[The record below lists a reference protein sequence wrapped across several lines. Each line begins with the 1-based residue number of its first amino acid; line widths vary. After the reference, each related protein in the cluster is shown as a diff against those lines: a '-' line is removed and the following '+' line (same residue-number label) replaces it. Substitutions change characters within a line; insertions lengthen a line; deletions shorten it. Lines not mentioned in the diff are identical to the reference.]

1 MFSSYSPKF
10 NISFSFMRKRLPR
23 VWLLFQN
30 SRICISNGRMI
41 SSEVWSFWLC
51 VYVHT
56 HFSVRRRSAL
66 SLSVP
71 LGCGVCDL
79 CVVICS
85 IPHYSPAPTHILYW
99 LYYTFHWEKGYCDR
113 DLPVYRTQPLCPWLW
128 GCNFRAGACDCY
140 SLRLATL
147 PSLTTVWTNVSK
159 QWEVSCIDLGTHV
172 YGAPTYTHAWC
183 MHTQRHTY
191 MVGKYCSFSML
202 CRISIS

>member
-99 LYYTFHWEKGYCDR
+99 LYYTFHPWSYTLFTLLMWEERPSQPFYSITVSPTLGQNETLDMLFLWGYWSIAVVKSIGIW
-113 DLPVYRTQPLCPWLW
+113 LHVYRRERRGQTEPE
-128 GCNFRAGACDCY
+128 GMRARG
-140 SLRLATL
+140 RG
-147 PSLTTVWTNVSK
+147 VWFW
-159 QWEVSCIDLGTHV
+159 QG
-172 YGAPTYTHAWC
+172 
-183 MHTQRHTY
+183 
-191 MVGKYCSFSML
+191 
-202 CRISIS
+202 